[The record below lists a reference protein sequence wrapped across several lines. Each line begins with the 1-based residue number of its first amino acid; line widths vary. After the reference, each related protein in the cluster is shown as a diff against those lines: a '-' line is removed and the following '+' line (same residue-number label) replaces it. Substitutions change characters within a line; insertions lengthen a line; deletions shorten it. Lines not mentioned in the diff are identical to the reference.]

1 MDEGRRQAYLAA
13 LGVPLWS
20 ARHDLSGAAHSP
32 SLVFVPFL
40 DESPGGSADCRGW
53 RRYRGAFQ
61 RRLRRLT
68 SAPAVPPREP
78 AARSAT
84 PPSTIAAEATA
95 ASTSAPTATASA
107 LRFSLRVQAL
117 APGWLGITMLGDV
130 PDHSKQEYKLLS
142 ALGHALGAAPDFS
155 GSVSVLSWPRNA
167 NPGMDHSE
175 AAAIEW
181 LSHALKVP
189 EGWRCV
195 VLGEAMS
202 VQVRAAL
209 PASIVMVA
217 GPSLNALLT
226 TPLTKKTLWMALH
239 V

>member
-40 DESPGGSADCRGW
+40 DESQAVAPIVVD
-53 RRYRGAFQ
+53 GAVIEA
-61 RRLRRLT
+61 RSESVT
-68 SAPAVPPREP
+68 VPPSAPAVSPREP
-78 AARSAT
+78 ATRSVT
-84 PPSTIAAEATA
+84 PPSAIAAEATA
-95 ASTSAPTATASA
+95 VSTSAPTATASA

-142 ALGHALGAAPDFS
+142 ALSHALGAAPDFS

>member
-1 MDEGRRQAYLAA
+1 MAMGGMDEGRRQAYLAA

-20 ARHDLSGAAHSP
+20 ARHDLSGAAHSS

-40 DESPGGSADCRGW
+40 DESPAVEPIVADVAVIESRPE
-53 RRYRGAFQ
+53 AVTAP
-61 RRLRRLT
+61 T
-68 SAPAVPPREP
+68 STPAMPSREP
-78 AARSAT
+78 AARSAA
-84 PPSTIAAEATA
+84 PQSATTVA
-95 ASTSAPTATASA
+95 TTSAPTSTASA

-142 ALGHALGAAPDFS
+142 ALGYALGAAPDFS

-175 AAAIEW
+175 TAAIEW

-202 VQVRAAL
+202 VQVRSAL
-209 PASIVMVA
+209 PAATVMVV
-217 GPSLNALLT
+217 GPSLSALLT
-226 TPLTKKTLWMALH
+226 MPLTKKTLWMALH